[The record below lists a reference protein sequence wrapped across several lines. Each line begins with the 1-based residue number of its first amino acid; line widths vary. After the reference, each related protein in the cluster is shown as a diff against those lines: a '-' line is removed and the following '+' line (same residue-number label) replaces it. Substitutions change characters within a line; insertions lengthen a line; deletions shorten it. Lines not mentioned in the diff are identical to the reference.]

1 MKCLMLLALTC
12 SMIGLPVNAVNSPTT
27 VKVFVTSRQ
36 GETLMKG
43 YLKRE
48 LHKLDGFKV
57 VADNPLRGASS
68 KWEIHA
74 VSVRL
79 DNGLYAVAIG
89 IVRNRYI
96 KPYLRKTIKSDLK
109 ELLGT
114 IPEYSNTVVHTGYDL
129 ERLCADI
136 IVVVEDHIRN

>member
-74 VSVRL
+74 VSCQ
-79 DNGLYAVAIG
+79 A
-89 IVRNRYI
+89 
-96 KPYLRKTIKSDLK
+96 
-109 ELLGT
+109 
-114 IPEYSNTVVHTGYDL
+114 
-129 ERLCADI
+129 
-136 IVVVEDHIRN
+136 